1 MIKIQYM
8 RSALIASGLIIA
20 SAQVY
25 SAGFQISESTV
36 SGLGR
41 AFAGAG
47 VAGDDVADM
56 FYNPASLFLS
66 EGRQFQIGVSAID
79 TKSSFTGSA
88 SPFGGGNDDGG
99 TTGVVPNIYYT
110 LAATDNIKYG
120 ISITAPYGLATQY
133 DANWAGR
140 YQALD
145 SELVTID
152 INPNVAFKLS
162 DAVSVGAGISLQYAA
177 ATLSQAR
184 LLGAGI
190 ADGKSEVNGDSWA
203 PGFNLGVMFTPTDS
217 TRIGVG
223 YRSSVNQ
230 KIDGKLNVTN
240 STGATIVS
248 AGAEAEVSLPATFY
262 LSAMHSPNRRVDLL
276 ASVRFT
282 QWSSFQELRVKFDNG
297 LPDAVT
303 PQNWDDSTTISVGIN
318 YHSTRKWTLRA
329 GIAAD
334 QSPVAAQFR
343 TARIPDSDRNWLTL
357 GASYHASNGIS
368 IDFGFANLT
377 GDIASIN
384 QTTSI
389 SQTQN
394 STLTGD
400 YRGSARIF
408 GIQLQKKL

>member
-88 SPFGGGNDDGG
+88 SPVDGSNDDGG

-162 DAVSVGAGISLQYAA
+162 DAVSVGAGISLQYAT

-240 STGATIVS
+240 STGATIAS